1 MTRFMYAVVNQ
12 KLSWSFAVSLTKKAC
27 DELAFW
33 DENVDSLNFHSSW
46 APLQPSAKFVYSDAP
61 DHACS
66 SFIANDHI
74 KIGVWQKVLKA
85 QLGLSLGT

>member
-1 MTRFMYAVVNQ
+1 MPLLIR
-12 KLSWSFAVSLTKKAC
+12 LPWHFAVELTKKAC

-33 DENVDSLNFHSSW
+33 NENFDSLNLNSPW
-46 APLQPSAKFVYSDAP
+46 APLQPPAKFVYSDAS

-66 SFIANDHI
+66 SFIDNDHI